1 MIRTKDLI
9 LRVGKFQ
16 LGPIDLT
23 VNPGEYFVLLGLPG
37 SGKSLLLESVCGLKR
52 TDAGRVWLDGTD
64 ATRLEPR
71 ERRISYVPQDYA
83 LFPHLSV
90 SGNIGF
96 GLKAWHLSAGENA
109 RRVGETAEMLG
120 ISHLLGRRI
129 DGLSGGEKQRVAL
142 GRALVLRSKILLLD
156 EPVSAL
162 ADVIRQEVCT
172 ELRRL
177 QRELD
182 LTIMHVSHNLE
193 EAFLVA
199 DRAAVMNDGRLH
211 QAGTMG
217 ELLRRP
223 KDAFVAR
230 FMRCENILCSSAVDR
245 QAADRHMMIRPEHIE
260 VYTER
265 EAVNRR
271 DDERVKPHAMVLKHY
286 SDCGSY
292 FRLEM
297 NGELNLTAHLSPSEW
312 QRLGAREGDRL
323 LAVLPPERLH
333 DLLPPEPPAKSA
345 GC

>member
-1 MIRTKDLI
+1 MIRTEDLT
-9 LRVGKFQ
+9 LRVGSFQ

-23 VNPGEYFVLLGLPG
+23 VKPGEYFVLLGLPG

-52 TDAGRVWLDGTD
+52 TNAGRVWIDGTD

-96 GLKAWHLSAGENA
+96 GLKPWHLSAREHA
-109 RRVGETAEMLG
+109 RLVGETAERLG

-177 QRELD
+177 QRDLD

-199 DRAAVMNDGRLH
+199 DRAAVMNEGLLH

-217 ELLRRP
+217 ELLRQP

-230 FMRCENILCSSAVDR
+230 FMRCENILRSSALDR
-245 QAADRHMMIRPEHIE
+245 QAAERQMMIRPEHVE
-260 VYTER
+260 VYAEHQ
-265 EAVNRR
+265 AVNRR
-271 DDERVKPHAMVLKHY
+271 DDESVQSLAMVLKHY

-297 NGELNLTAHLSPSEW
+297 NGELNLTAHLSPAEW

-323 LAVLPPERLH
+323 RAVLPPEQLH
-333 DLLPPEPPAKSA
+333 ELPPEQPAKSA